1 MVAVGSAGRGPERK
15 VAPRGFAMNVEI
27 EVNGRAHAVR
37 IDRSGS
43 RYRIESD
50 GRVDVVDVAR
60 VDGHT
65 MSMIVA
71 GERETSHEATL
82 LEGREP
88 GELHVYLRAGVVHT
102 RVAGAPGQRR
112 WSAKSA
118 APGGPDGPQ
127 RVTAPMP
134 GKIVKVLAR
143 PGERVAARQGVIVI
157 EAMKMENELRAARDG
172 RVRDVLVA
180 EGDLVE
186 AGRLLTVIE

>member
-1 MVAVGSAGRGPERK
+1 
-15 VAPRGFAMNVEI
+15 MNFEI
-27 EVNGRAHAVR
+27 EVNGRPHAVKVER
-37 IDRSGS
+37 AGS

-60 VDGHT
+60 VDRT
-65 MSMIVA
+65 TVSMILG
-71 GERETSHEATL
+71 GERECSHEVSV

-88 GELHVYLRAGVVHT
+88 GALEIYLRAGLVQT

-112 WSAKSA
+112 WNAKGA
-118 APGGPDGPQ
+118 GLGGAVGPQ

-134 GKIVKVLAR
+134 GKIVKVLVK
-143 PGERVAARQGVIVI
+143 PGDAVAARQGLVVI
-157 EAMKMENELRAARDG
+157 EAMKMENELRAAREG
-172 RVRDVLVA
+172 RVKEVHVA